1 MVDMTD
7 VPIDVCKAQNAARM
21 PEYKRV
27 HECVNR
33 KEKKKNDSTGY
44 VFKSWI

>member
-27 HECVNR
+27 PKCVNR
-33 KEKKKNDSTGY
+33 KEEKKNESQKN
-44 VFKSWI
+44 V

>member
-1 MVDMTD
+1 MVDITD

-27 HECVNR
+27 PKCVKR
-33 KEKKKNDSTGY
+33 KGGKEDE
-44 VFKSWI
+44 